1 MSLVATS
8 AIATPIPIA
17 AIMGMAAMPADIAAV
32 PACDMRAFSRSGQKQ
47 TPKNKTDHAGEG
59 QKQNSNMHPTG
70 LGHPTS
76 PLFPFSGRQFN
87 SREWM

>member
-8 AIATPIPIA
+8 TIAIPIA
-17 AIMGMAAMPADIAAV
+17 AIMGMGAMPADIAAV
-32 PACDMRAFSRSGQKQ
+32 SACEMRAFSRSGQKQ
-47 TPKNKTDHAGEG
+47 TPKNKADHAGEG
-59 QKQNSNMHPTG
+59 QKQNSNMYPTG

-76 PLFPFSGRQFN
+76 PLLPFSGRQFN